1 MAKKI
6 YVVGNIGRSWW
17 DGDGVTAQ
25 SFAKEFDDALASGED
40 IEVDINSPGGSVFEG
55 IAIYNKIAA
64 NADKVTTIVS
74 GIAYSMGAVIAMA
87 GKTRKAYKNATIMI
101 HNVSGGAYGN
111 AKDLRSALE
120 MMDALDN
127 SLVESIAQFTGLTA
141 EDVKAKWFD
150 YTDHT
155 LSAQAAVD
163 AGLLTEVIDLAAE
176 NVPTNFQAMSQKE
189 LIAYFAKLNNPAQEE
204 RFIDKLANKLRNA
217 LAPNTPP
224 VQVVTDPVNN
234 LSDMKIMI
242 NKSAAAVVA
251 ALGLQFTETETEKE
265 VDLTAEHI
273 NTLNAAL
280 STAQNSLTEAQNN
293 ITTLTSE
300 RNDYK
305 AKYEATPLGQS
316 ANAGADKEGDDD
328 GGAANNGIGAFGD
341 EDADYV
347 QQARAMFGNK

>member
-6 YVVGNIGRSWW
+6 YVVGNIGKDWW
-17 DGDGVTAQ
+17 TGDGVTAQ
-25 SFAKEFDDALASGED
+25 SFAKDFDDALASGED
-40 IEVDINSPGGSVFEG
+40 IEIEINSPGGSVFEG

-127 SLVESIAQFTGLTA
+127 SLIESIAQFTGLTA
-141 EDVKAKWFD
+141 DDVKAKWFD

-176 NVPTNFQAMSQKE
+176 GVPSNLNAMSQKE
-189 LIAYFAKLNNPAQEE
+189 LFAYFAKLNNPAQEE
-204 RFIDKLANKLRNA
+204 RFIDKLTNSLRNVF
-217 LAPNTPP
+217 APNTPP
-224 VQVVTDPVNN
+224 VNVVTDLVN
-234 LSDMKIMI
+234 LSDMKIVI

-251 ALGLQFTETETEKE
+251 ALGLQFAENETEKE
-265 VDLTAEHI
+265 VDLTAEHV

-280 STAQNSLTEAQNN
+280 AAAENKATETTNNLTTITA
-293 ITTLTSE
+293 E
-300 RNDYK
+300 RDDLK
-305 AKYEATPLGQS
+305 AKYEAAVLATSTNPG
-316 ANAGADKEGDDD
+316 ANANGDGD
-328 GGAANNGIGAFGD
+328 GDGDTEYDWTKSNAGHAAYAKNALG
-341 EDADYV
+341 E
-347 QQARAMFGNK
+347 Q

>member
-6 YVVGNIGRSWW
+6 YVVGNIGRDWW
-17 DGDGVTAQ
+17 TGDGVTAQ

-40 IEVDINSPGGSVFEG
+40 IEVEINSPGGSVFEG

-127 SLVESIAQFTGLTA
+127 SLVESIAQFTGLTS

-150 YTDHT
+150 YSDHT
-155 LSAQAAVD
+155 LSAQAAMD

-176 NVPTNFQAMSQKE
+176 NVPSNLTAMSQKE
-189 LIAYFAKLNNPAQEE
+189 LFAYFAKLNNPAQEQN
-204 RFIDKLANKLRNA
+204 FLAKLTNFLNNK

-224 VQVVTDPVNN
+224 IQVVTEPENN
-234 LSDMKIMI
+234 LSDMKIII

-251 ALGLQFTETETEKE
+251 ALGLQFTETETEQE

-280 STAQNSLTEAQNN
+280 STAQTSLTEAQNN
-293 ITTLTSE
+293 VTTLTSE

-305 AKYEATPLGQS
+305 AKYEATPLGS
-316 ANAGADKEGDDD
+316 SSNPGAGATGDKGGDPE
-328 GGAANNGIGAFGD
+328 NKGIGAFGD

-347 QQARAMFGNK
+347 QNAKAMFPKN

>member
-40 IEVDINSPGGSVFEG
+40 IEVEINSPGGSVFEG

-176 NVPTNFQAMSQKE
+176 GVPSNLNAMSQKE
-189 LIAYFAKLNNPAQEE
+189 LFAYFAKLNNPAHEE
-204 RFIDKLANKLRNA
+204 RFIDKLTNKLRNA
-217 LAPNTPP
+217 FAPNTPP
-224 VQVVTDPVNN
+224 VNVVTDPEN
-234 LSDMKIMI
+234 LSDMKIVI

-251 ALGLQFTETETEKE
+251 ALGLQFAETETEKE
-265 VDLTAEHI
+265 VDLTAEHV

-280 STAQNSLTEAQNN
+280 VTAQTSLTEATNN
-293 ITTLTSE
+293 LTTITAE
-300 RNDYK
+300 RDDFK
-305 AKYEATPLGQS
+305 AKFEATPLAQS
-316 ANAGADKEGDDD
+316 ANAGAGKDGDKDGEGE
-328 GGAANNGIGAFGD
+328 NKGIGAFGD

-347 QQARAMFGNK
+347 QNARAMFNKQ

>member
-6 YVVGNIGRSWW
+6 YVVGNIGRDWW
-17 DGDGVTAQ
+17 TGEGVTAQ
-25 SFAKEFDDALASGED
+25 DFAREFDAALASGED
-40 IEVDINSPGGSVFEG
+40 IEVEINSPGGSVFEG

-176 NVPTNFQAMSQKE
+176 NVPNNLEAMSQTE
-189 LIAYFAKLNNPAQEE
+189 LFAYFAKLSNSTQEQNFFSKLGK
-204 RFIDKLANKLRNA
+204 FINNKLGA
-217 LAPNTPP
+217 NTTPLN
-224 VQVVTDPVNN
+224 VVTDPVNN

-273 NTLNAAL
+273 NTINAAL

-300 RNDYK
+300 RDDYK
-305 AKYEATPLGQS
+305 AKFEATPLAQS
-316 ANAGADKEGDDD
+316 ANAGAGKDGDDD
-328 GGAANNGIGAFGD
+328 GEQNAEYDWTKSNAGHAAFAKKALG
-341 EDADYV
+341 E
-347 QQARAMFGNK
+347 